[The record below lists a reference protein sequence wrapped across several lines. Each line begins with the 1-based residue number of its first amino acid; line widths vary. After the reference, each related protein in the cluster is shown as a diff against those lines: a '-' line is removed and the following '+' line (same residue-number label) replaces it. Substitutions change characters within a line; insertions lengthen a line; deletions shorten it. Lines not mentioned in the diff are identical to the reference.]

1 MKRVA
6 ICLVAFI
13 SSWSSM
19 GQTQFSV
26 HAIPDSLTNDANAV
40 VRKATREIWVVNEGS
55 ARERVTT
62 AITVLNSRAKHLAPL
77 YIHFD
82 QFSKIISY
90 SGAVYD
96 RSGSLIKKLKKSDF
110 EEISA
115 SSNGT
120 LYGDSRLLRVEVS
133 LANYPLTFH
142 YEYEKEYS
150 GLLFIHPFDP
160 IPDYQ
165 VSVQEASYAI
175 KSPKSIGLRHLAFN
189 GTYKFTDNSNEQ
201 YYHYQWEVNNLPPVK
216 PEAFSPPSNK
226 IFPYVLIGVEKFK
239 MDSYLGDMS
248 SWDTFGQWIKNLN
261 EGKNDLGHETI
272 VKVNALTAGISEV
285 EKVKRLYEY
294 LQSKTRYVSIQ
305 LGIGGWQPFQAS
317 MVDKNG
323 YGDCKALVYYM
334 KSLLEVAGIN
344 SYYTLV
350 KAGSRSADINL
361 DFPSSQFNHVILAVP
376 LEQDTIWL
384 ECTSQTQPFGFLGSF
399 TADRHVLLINETGGH
414 IVRTPRYP
422 AEENLQITKTLVDL
436 NESGEGELSIFIES
450 RGIQTE
456 NNGLENIATSHES
469 EQKKWLLE
477 SFGAASF
484 DLLNFKISKENDL
497 FAPVIKQEI
506 NMLAKNIYSTS
517 GSRIFIK
524 PNIVNPFDMGTSYI
538 SSERKLPIHLKNEFI
553 DLDTATINI
562 PVGFAIEYIPP
573 GQEILTD
580 FGSYTVGYVE
590 KNNQLVYHRKLMLQ
604 RGEFEATKYPELISF
619 FQQIKRHDDTK
630 VVFVKRQ

>member
-1 MKRVA
+1 MKLVA
-6 ICLVAFI
+6 IFLAAFFI
-13 SSWSSM
+13 SWSSQ
-19 GQTQFSV
+19 GQQLSV
-26 HAIPDSLTNDANAV
+26 HAIPDSIMNDANAV
-40 VRKATREIWVVNEGS
+40 VRKFSREIWVANEGS

-82 QFSKIISY
+82 QFSKITSY
-90 SGAVYD
+90 TGAVYD
-96 RSGSLIKKLKKSDF
+96 RNGFLIKKLKKSDF

-133 LANYPLTFH
+133 LANYPLTFQ
-142 YEYEKEYS
+142 YEYEKEYT

-165 VSVQEASYAI
+165 VSVQEASYTI
-175 KSPKSIGLRHLAFN
+175 KTPKSIGLRHLAFN
-189 GTYKFTDNSNEQ
+189 GAYKFTDNSDQQFYN
-201 YYHYQWEVNNLPPVK
+201 YQWEANNLPPIK
-216 PEAFSPPSNK
+216 QEAFSPPSNQ
-226 IFPYVLIGVEKFK
+226 IFPYVLVGVEKFK
-239 MDSYLGDMS
+239 MDTYMGDMS
-248 SWDTFGQWIKNLN
+248 SWDTFGRWIKNLN
-261 EGKNDLGHETI
+261 EGKNDLGQETVI
-272 VKVNALTAGISEV
+272 KIKELTAGMSEV
-285 EKVKRLYEY
+285 EKVRRLYQY

-350 KAGSRSADINL
+350 KAGSRTADLIL

-399 TADRHVLLINETGGH
+399 TADRHVLLVNETGGH

-436 NESGEGELSIFIES
+436 NERGEGELSIFIES

-484 DLLNFKISKENDL
+484 DLLNFKISKESDL

-524 PNIVNPFDMGTSYI
+524 PNVVNPFDMGTSYI

-562 PVGFAIEYIPP
+562 PMGFGIEYIPP

-580 FGSYTVGYVE
+580 FGSYTAGYVE
-590 KNNQLVYHRKLMLQ
+590 KDNQLVYYRKLMLR

-619 FQQIKRHDDTK
+619 FQQIKRYDDTK